1 MEKMRKMRRAAVIL
15 IVLWLLPHVPSIT
28 FFSERPHLVSLAV
41 DRKVA
46 SQACGQ
52 QCRSTASR
60 GSLIKPALDT
70 MSASGF
76 LNPVMVIHTVGAFI
90 AVIATAW
97 FALHLIL
104 VEVSIPAILVCTL
117 QYSIARE
124 KAISKRYVYHN
135 INEHEFY

>member
-1 MEKMRKMRRAAVIL
+1 
-15 IVLWLLPHVPSIT
+15 
-28 FFSERPHLVSLAV
+28 
-41 DRKVA
+41 
-46 SQACGQ
+46 
-52 QCRSTASR
+52 
-60 GSLIKPALDT
+60 

-76 LNPVMVIHTVGAFI
+76 LNPVMVIHTVRAFI

-104 VEVSIPAILVCTL
+104 GGVSTPAILVCTL

-135 INEHEFY
+135 INEHEFYNYAGQVGYACS